1 MNRVNQVS
9 GEPKGDPF
17 NPSPFT
23 FPSSHT
29 PPFIFRFTWGAGREG
44 EEPRRGRG
52 RRGEA
57 RNAHLLWPTP
67 EPAQPPPPAATA
79 AAKPRRSPCT
89 EVARSERPPG
99 PRHPRRRAR
108 RRAPSSASLQ
118 PPLPARPA
126 PLGPTLAARGP
137 SQTPWARDGCSGRKG
152 WPRLGPGRRGSE
164 QGGGAPGTESPATRR
179 GRARRDAGSSRSAAG
194 ARWRRQREPRDRSI
208 TGSHGARAFSSL
220 GAGARLRTR
229 PRGGRAPAPG
239 LLRRAAGRTRER
251 RGELASSSQPAGWLG
266 TALLRR
272 PAGRGPRATVAPF
285 AVAATRRGWCSDC
298 SRRRSKK

>member
-1 MNRVNQVS
+1 MNQVA

-17 NPSPFT
+17 SPSPFT

-44 EEPRRGRG
+44 GEPRRGWG

-67 EPAQPPPPAATA
+67 EPAQPPPPAAAA
-79 AAKPRRSPCT
+79 AAKPLRSPCT
-89 EVARSERPPG
+89 EAARSERSPG
-99 PRHPRRRAR
+99 PHHPRRRGR
-108 RRAPSSASLQ
+108 RRALSSASLQ

-126 PLGPTLAARGP
+126 PLGPPPAARGP

-152 WPRLGPGRRGSE
+152 WPRLEPGRRGCE
-164 QGGGAPGTESPATRR
+164 RGGGGAPGTVKPATRR

-194 ARWRRQREPRDRSI
+194 ARRRRRWRQQREPRDRSI

-220 GAGARLRTR
+220 GAGAGLGTR
-229 PRGGRAPAPG
+229 PRRGRAPAPG
-239 LLRRAAGRTRER
+239 LLRRAAGRAREW
-251 RGELASSSQPAGWLG
+251 RGELASSS
-266 TALLRR
+266 
-272 PAGRGPRATVAPF
+272 
-285 AVAATRRGWCSDC
+285 
-298 SRRRSKK
+298 